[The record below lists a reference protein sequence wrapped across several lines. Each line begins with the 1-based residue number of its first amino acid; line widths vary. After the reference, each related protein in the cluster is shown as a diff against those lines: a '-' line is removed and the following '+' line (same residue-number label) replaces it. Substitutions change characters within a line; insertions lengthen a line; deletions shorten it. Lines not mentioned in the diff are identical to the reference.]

1 MRRRIAVLVAATTSL
16 VLAAFLIPLGLLLQ
30 QVAADR
36 AVSAATREAE
46 TVVPLVATMT
56 DRSALAS
63 VLSMMST
70 DEESRI
76 PLTVFLPDG
85 SVVGAPAPRSPAVDL
100 SRRGHS
106 LTADAPG
113 GREVLV
119 AAVGLPEGSAVV
131 RTFVSDAQLRA
142 GVDRAWLF
150 LGLLGGG
157 LLILGLVVADRL
169 ARSTVR
175 SLRELDGVARRLG
188 EGDLDARARL
198 AGVPD
203 LDAVGVTLNALA
215 GRIRELLVRERES
228 VADFSHRIRTPL
240 TVLRIEAEALSEPAE
255 ADRMTRAVDALERA
269 VDQAITDARRGVRGD
284 GPAGTGRPACD
295 AVSVVRDRV
304 AFWQVLADEEHR
316 NVSTDLPTTLL
327 AVAVPADELAALVD
341 ALLGNV
347 FAHTPEGT
355 AFTVRLCSR
364 TGGGAVLTVADDGP
378 GLGRV
383 FEPGAGPGIGQG
395 IGQGTGPGTDVLH
408 RGASGAGST
417 GLGLEHRPAYG
428 PSLWRP
434 GARRR
439 PSGRRR
445 RGHRRTGTSGCS
457 GRAAYPSCPDAG
469 RYARRPAATSSTPGR
484 ASDTGS
490 RQAITRSVRRRGRRR
505 PIGSIRR
512 CSCGNVSDRP
522 ASGNGRRRVA
532 AR

>member
-16 VLAAFLIPLGLLLQ
+16 VLAAFLVPLGLLLQ

-36 AVSAATREAE
+36 TVGAATREAE

-56 DRSALAS
+56 DRTALAS
-63 VLSMMST
+63 VLAMMST
-70 DEESRI
+70 DEASRI

-85 SVVGAPAPRSPAVDL
+85 SVVGVQARRSPAVDL
-100 SRRGHS
+100 AQRGHS
-106 LTADAPG
+106 ITADAPG

-119 AAVGLPEGSAVV
+119 AAVGLPDGTAVV

-188 EGDLDARARL
+188 DGDLDARARL

-215 GRIRELLVRERES
+215 GRIMDLLARERES
-228 VADFSHRIRTPL
+228 VADLSHRIRTPL
-240 TVLRIEAEALSEPAE
+240 TVLRIEAEALSNPAE
-255 ADRMTRAVDALERA
+255 ADRVTLAVDALERA
-269 VDQAITDARRGVRGD
+269 VDQAITDARRGARGGGSTVGVRSG
-284 GPAGTGRPACD
+284 CD

-304 AFWQVLADEEHR
+304 AFWQVLAEEEQR
-316 NVSTDLPTTLL
+316 SVSTDLPTTLL
-327 AVAVPADELAALVD
+327 AVAVAADELAALVD

-355 AFTVRLCSR
+355 AFAVRLGPR
-364 TGGGAVLTVADDGP
+364 HDGGAVLSVADAGP
-378 GLGRV
+378 GLA
-383 FEPGAGPGIGQG
+383 P
-395 IGQGTGPGTDVLH
+395 GTGSGTDVLH

-417 GLGLEHRPAYG
+417 GLGLDIVRRTAEASGGRVGLGPSPSGGLDVTVELGPPVPSSPPAPLARTPTRAGSREAPPPPRPRQDGHRAPDRGRPA
-428 PSLWRP
+428 
-434 GARRR
+434 
-439 PSGRRR
+439 
-445 RGHRRTGTSGCS
+445 
-457 GRAAYPSCPDAG
+457 
-469 RYARRPAATSSTPGR
+469 PGR
-484 ASDTGS
+484 
-490 RQAITRSVRRRGRRR
+490 
-505 PIGSIRR
+505 
-512 CSCGNVSDRP
+512 
-522 ASGNGRRRVA
+522 
-532 AR
+532 